1 MIALILYG
9 VNAEL
14 FDKVEYGRIRD
25 MGKNLVLIL
34 LGIWVMKFYLG
45 FVDRQEVGA
54 KRMRYV

>member
-9 VNAEL
+9 MNDEL

-34 LGIWVMKFYLG
+34 LGIWVVKIYIG
-45 FVDRQEVGA
+45 FR
-54 KRMRYV
+54 

>member
-34 LGIWVMKFYLG
+34 LGIWVVKIYHR